1 MAQFTEEQLNEIWE
15 KGLKVEKYNPDF
27 VRKDACG
34 AWMIR
39 GRYKDRSSQ
48 FGWEVDHIYPE
59 AKLKDIDVPQE
70 KIDDICNLRPLNWHN
85 NESKG
90 SDYPHYRAKTKAG
103 IITDKETG
111 QINDVNVICEDEKE
125 INDEI
130 QSQIKEL
137 FKDYCL

>member
-1 MAQFTEEQLNEIWE
+1 MAQFTEEQLNKIWE
-15 KGLKVEKYNPDF
+15 KGLKDDKYNPDF

-39 GRYKDRSSQ
+39 GRYNDRSSS

-59 AKLKDIDVPQE
+59 SKLKDMNVPQQ

-90 SDYPHYRAKTKAG
+90 SDYPHYQAKIKAEV
-103 IITDKETG
+103 ITDETG
-111 QINDVNVICEDEKE
+111 QKNDVNVICEDEKE

-137 FKDYCL
+137 FKDYRL